1 MSGAREETRVGGAF
15 FRINRKTSALLIIDM
30 QNAFLE
36 PGAMLEAPMGRDIIA
51 GLAKLIA
58 ECRNLGVPVIWIR
71 LDSSAPYGGLLL
83 EKYPS
88 LREQRVLF
96 KGTHSFELFPDLPPP
111 VENEFHIVKHKYDA
125 FHRTDL
131 DTLLRNIGADTVII
145 TGVTTNC
152 CCESTARSAFEH
164 DYKVA
169 FTSDGTAAF
178 EKRLHEAT
186 LGTMRE
192 LFGRVLT
199 IEEVISELG
208 DSPDK
213 N

>member
-1 MSGAREETRVGGAF
+1 MSTARETTRVGEAF
-15 FRINRKTSALLIIDM
+15 FRINRKSSALLVIDM

-36 PGAMLEAPMGRDIIA
+36 PGAMLETPMGREIIA
-51 GLAKLIA
+51 RLSGLIT
-58 ECRNLGVPVIWIR
+58 ECRKMAVPVIWIR

-83 EKYPS
+83 DKYPP
-88 LREQRVLF
+88 LQEQRVLF
-96 KGTHSFELFPDLPPP
+96 KGTHSFELFSDLPAPL
-111 VENEFHIVKHKYDA
+111 EDEFHVVKHKYDA

-164 DYKVA
+164 NYKVA

-178 EKRLHEAT
+178 ETRLHEAA
-186 LGTMRE
+186 LGTIRE

-199 IEEVISELG
+199 VDEVIRELG
-208 DSPDK
+208 DSP
-213 N
+213 NI

>member
-1 MSGAREETRVGGAF
+1 MSEAREATKSGEAF
-15 FRINRKTSALLIIDM
+15 FRINRKTSALLIVDM

-36 PGAMLEAPMGRDIIA
+36 PGAMLEAPMGRAIIPR
-51 GLAKLIA
+51 LTKLIT
-58 ECRNLGVPVIWIR
+58 ECRNLEVPVIWIR

-83 EKYPS
+83 DKYPS

-96 KGTHSFELFPDLPPP
+96 RGTHSFELFSDLPVPL
-111 VENEFHIVKHKYDA
+111 ENEFLIVKHKYDA
-125 FHRTDL
+125 FHDTNL
-131 DTLLRNIGADTVII
+131 NTLLKNIGADTVII

-178 EKRLHEAT
+178 EERLHEAT
-186 LGTMRE
+186 LGTVRE
-192 LFGRVLT
+192 LFGRVVT
-199 IEEVISELG
+199 IAQIIDELN
-208 DSPDK
+208 DSRT
-213 N
+213 